1 MGIDWLDIIKPYTA
15 KMAIYKDYILLL
27 HPHFSRGKDKK
38 RFVALLKALKNN
50 KYHNTTVECTGFAT
64 IKGMIIINSIKNYLL
79 KHNIASDVDIGS
91 SLYTGLYRL
100 KVRLI

>member
-15 KMAIYKDYILLL
+15 KIKITNNYILLI
-27 HPHFSRGKDKK
+27 HPHFARGKDKK
-38 RFVALLKALKNN
+38 RYIALLKALKHN

-64 IKGMIIINSIKNYLL
+64 IQGMIIINSIKSYLL

-100 KVRLI
+100 KIKLI

>member
-1 MGIDWLDIIKPYTA
+1 MGIDWLTIIKPYTA
-15 KMAIYKDYILLL
+15 KIVINNNYILLI

-38 RFVALLKALKNN
+38 RFIALLKALKNN

-79 KHNIASDVDIGS
+79 KHNIASDVDISS

-100 KVRLI
+100 KVKLI